1 MLAIVNYSPIMKKPG
16 FRLWLVRY
24 RVAELRIKQPCDCIS
39 HKDNKV
45 VVKCVT
51 IEGSELAGSRNFL
64 RW

>member
-1 MLAIVNYSPIMKKPG
+1 MKKARISPVACPG
-16 FRLWLVRY
+16 Y